1 MIADLAR
8 TQRDLLKL
16 DDAIDFIFDDQ
27 IDKKHRLIAAW
38 DSFKKMGHPTFK
50 HLMGDTPAFRDDKNV
65 LPLQAADLHAWLVRK
80 RWDDYATGQPETRMP
95 WTKQRKIPS
104 IAIEWGEEQL
114 RTVHSM
120 LFEEEIPNWALFE
133 LGVTR
138 DLLGRMR
145 RFGGHDLP

>member
-27 IDKKHRLIAAW
+27 IDKKDRLIAAW

-80 RWDDYATGQPETRMP
+80 RWDDYATGQPETRIRGLNNAKFQASP
-95 WTKQRKIPS
+95 LSGEKSNYEPCIPCFLKRKSLI
-104 IAIEWGEEQL
+104 
-114 RTVHSM
+114 
-120 LFEEEIPNWALFE
+120 
-133 LGVTR
+133 
-138 DLLGRMR
+138 GRC
-145 RFGGHDLP
+145 LN